1 MLKKRIIACFDVKAG
16 RVVKGINFVNLIDV
30 GDAVTMAKLYA
41 AEGIDELVFLDIAAT
56 NENRKTLLSLV
67 RDIAA
72 EINIP
77 FTVGGGIRS
86 VADARLLINS
96 GADKISINSA
106 AIQNPNLIPEIAAQ
120 FGSQAVVVAI
130 DIKFVDKKWKV
141 FANGGTLETNLLAQ
155 EWAVKAADLGAG
167 EILLTSMT
175 SDGAQ
180 SGFSLPIT
188 NEISKAVSIPVIASG
203 GAGTYQDFADVFQQT
218 EVSAALA
225 ASVFHFGKVKLPEL
239 KQFLKISEILV
250 R

>member
-30 GDAVTMAKLYA
+30 GDAVKMAKLYA
-41 AEGIDELVFLDIAAT
+41 AEGVDELVFLDIAAT

-106 AIQNPNLIPEIAAQ
+106 AIQNPILISEIAAQ

-130 DIKFVDKKWKV
+130 DIKLVDNKWKV
-141 FANGGTLETNLLAQ
+141 FANGGTVETNLLAQ
-155 EWAVKAADLGAG
+155 EWAIKAAELGAG

-175 SDGAQ
+175 NDGAQ
-180 SGFSLPIT
+180 SGFSLQIT
-188 NEISKAVSIPVIASG
+188 NEISKAISIPVIASG
-203 GAGTYQDFADVFQQT
+203 GAGTYQDFVDVFQQT

-225 ASVFHFGKVKLPEL
+225 ASVFHFGKLQLPEL
-239 KQFLKISEILV
+239 KEFLKINKIPV